1 MLSNFDSVPVVEV
14 RKGLSIRK
22 AGGCMR
28 IMYQRPHCISQP
40 GNFGRCL
47 FLLISGAFL
56 LNLEFNVISI
66 SNYSGITFLQLLIS
80 FAILTI
86 GILLIYRSLAMI
98 FDQTEITVNP
108 RGLSVHHMPLPY
120 PGSPGLTMPLSNIRY
135 INWHPSFGR
144 DFKSVLHRDGGSQP
158 FDITLVDQENQSHS
172 IMTDIIDAQY
182 AEILVKEINGFLHL

>member
-22 AGGCMR
+22 AGGSMR
-28 IMYQRPHCISQP
+28 IMYHRPHCISQP
-40 GNFGRCL
+40 GIFGRCL

-86 GILLIYRSLAMI
+86 GILLIYRSLAMA
-98 FDQTEITVNP
+98 FDQTEINVNP
-108 RGLSVHHMPLPY
+108 RGLSVRHMPLPY
-120 PGSPGLTMPLSNIRY
+120 PGSPGLTIPLSHIRY
-135 INWHPSFGR
+135 ISWHPSFDR
-144 DFKSVLHRDGGSQP
+144 EFKSVLHRDGGSQP
-158 FDITLVDQENQSHS
+158 FDITLVDQENLSHS
-172 IMTDIIDAQY
+172 IMTDILDAQY